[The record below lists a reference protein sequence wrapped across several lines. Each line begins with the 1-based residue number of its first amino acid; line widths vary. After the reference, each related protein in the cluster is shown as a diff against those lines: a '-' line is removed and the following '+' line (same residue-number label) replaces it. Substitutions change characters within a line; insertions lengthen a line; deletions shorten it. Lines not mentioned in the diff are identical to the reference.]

1 MFNNGFKLTLA
12 YTVLQTNK
20 INTNI
25 SAINDQY
32 KLYHIS
38 WLIIMIAIF

>member
-12 YTVLQTNK
+12 YTLLQTNK
-20 INTNI
+20 IITNI
-25 SAINDQY
+25 SPINDQY
-32 KLYHIS
+32 KLYPIP